1 MRLIFLSVNHRIGIV
16 LIGFLFQ
23 ILNSHSAIAMDSI
36 VDKNHKPN
44 ILWIVSEDNSPLLGA
59 YGDDFAT
66 TPNID
71 LLAQQSIV
79 FNNAFANTPV
89 CAPSRFS
96 ILTGIHTC

>member
-1 MRLIFLSVNHRIGIV
+1 
-16 LIGFLFQ
+16 
-23 ILNSHSAIAMDSI
+23 MDSI
-36 VDKNHKPN
+36 ADKNHKPN

-96 ILTGIHTC
+96 ILTGMHANAMGLSLIHI